1 MTIPQFVYPLMK
13 NVAYKLLASINKAA
27 LNIGVP
33 TLFFFLTYIFISLE
47 LKCREGIAGL
57 YTICSIYEKLAN
69 CHFACSSLHSYQLP
83 KITADG
89 DCSHEIKRRLLLGR
103 KL

>member
-57 YTICSIYEKLAN
+57 YTICSIYEKLAGG
-69 CHFACSSLHSYQLP
+69 LL
-83 KITADG
+83 
-89 DCSHEIKRRLLLGR
+89 KRPAALCWG
-103 KL
+103 